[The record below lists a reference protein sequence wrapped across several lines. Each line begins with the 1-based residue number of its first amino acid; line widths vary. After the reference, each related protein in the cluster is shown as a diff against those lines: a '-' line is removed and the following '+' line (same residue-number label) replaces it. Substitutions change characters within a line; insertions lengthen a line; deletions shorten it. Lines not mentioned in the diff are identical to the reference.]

1 MNKQE
6 ERKKF
11 IKIRSEIS
19 IPNRIKKS
27 EVITSK
33 LIKLIDEGSYDVI
46 LLYAPLK
53 DEVNISGVF
62 NHFYDKDRFFPRV
75 NGDTM
80 EFYKV
85 DALTNLEKG
94 NFNVSEPKKE
104 CEAIQYDRSK
114 KYICVMPGVSY
125 DERGYRI
132 GYGKGYYDKYL
143 ASVESANIYKV
154 GVCFEDCKSDGI
166 ETEESDIKA
175 DTVIFA

>member
-62 NHFYDKDRFFPRV
+62 NHFYDRKDSFPEL
-75 NGDTM
+75 M
-80 EFYKV
+80 
-85 DALTNLEKG
+85 
-94 NFNVSEPKKE
+94 
-104 CEAIQYDRSK
+104 AIPWSFIRL
-114 KYICVMPGVSY
+114 M
-125 DERGYRI
+125 
-132 GYGKGYYDKYL
+132 L
-143 ASVESANIYKV
+143 
-154 GVCFEDCKSDGI
+154 
-166 ETEESDIKA
+166 
-175 DTVIFA
+175 

>member
-1 MNKQE
+1 MNKKE
-6 ERKKF
+6 ERKNF

-33 LIKLIDEGSYDVI
+33 LIKLIDEGDYDGI

-53 DEVNISGVF
+53 DEVNILGVF

-80 EFYKV
+80 EFYRV
-85 DALTNLEKG
+85 DALTDLETG

-104 CEAIQYDRSK
+104 CEAIKYDADK
-114 KYICVMPGVSY
+114 KYVCIMPGVSY
-125 DERGYRI
+125 DETGYRI

-143 ASVESANIYKV
+143 AGAESADIFKV
-154 GVCFEDCKSDGI
+154 GVCFEDCKSNGI
-166 ETEESDIKA
+166 EAEESDIKA
-175 DTVIFA
+175 DVVIFA